1 MLNFYYM
8 HRIFHFWIFN
18 KIWDLYNF
26 LSWGWGSVY
35 VCVYR
40 KMGPGFQIGPQK
52 SFEVQTPTS
61 AHQRTIHWMP
71 RTHQRTVHWMPS
83 THQRTIH
90 RMMPVIT
97 QLWWMNLNWVNNN
110 TFFLVWQKWY
120 YFFKCWNFRKLLRS
134 FFLLNFL

>member
-1 MLNFYYM
+1 
-8 HRIFHFWIFN
+8 
-18 KIWDLYNF
+18 
-26 LSWGWGSVY
+26 
-35 VCVYR
+35 
-40 KMGPGFQIGPQK
+40 
-52 SFEVQTPTS
+52 
-61 AHQRTIHWMP
+61 MP